1 MITDIYISESFLS
14 SNNRKQITRRKDKD
28 DMGKLKYYS
37 MTPNDKPEWLLRL
50 QFEVSQH
57 YALRGIEDTP
67 EDWLALQD
75 FVDAFIRSLYVRKD
89 INVRSDVAADLLTE
103 DGETRLI
110 VKRNGKPLQVE
121 KPLYFDPFGQIEFAP
136 VGHNI
141 IAPCKVLVQGSIL
154 FYPFRDSGFS

>member
-37 MTPNDKPEWLLRL
+37 MTPNDKPDWLLRL

-67 EDWLALQD
+67 EDWLDLQD
-75 FVDAFIRSLYVRKD
+75 FINAFIRSLYMRRD
-89 INVRSDVAADLLTE
+89 IKIRSEVTADLLTE
-103 DGETRLI
+103 DGETRLLI
-110 VKRNGKPLQVE
+110 KRNEKPLQVYYIQ
-121 KPLYFDPFGQIEFAP
+121 K
-136 VGHNI
+136 
-141 IAPCKVLVQGSIL
+141 
-154 FYPFRDSGFS
+154 

>member
-37 MTPNDKPEWLLRL
+37 MTPNDKPDWLLRL

-67 EDWLALQD
+67 EDWLNLQD
-75 FVDAFIRSLYVRKD
+75 FIDAFIRSLYMRRDFK
-89 INVRSDVAADLLTE
+89 IRSEVTADLLTE

-110 VKRNGKPLQVE
+110 IKRNGKPLQVYYIQ
-121 KPLYFDPFGQIEFAP
+121 K
-136 VGHNI
+136 
-141 IAPCKVLVQGSIL
+141 
-154 FYPFRDSGFS
+154 

>member
-28 DMGKLKYYS
+28 YMGKLKYYS
-37 MTPNDKPEWLLRL
+37 MTPNDKPDWLLRL

-67 EDWLALQD
+67 EDWLDLQD
-75 FVDAFIRSLYVRKD
+75 FIDAFIRSLYMRRDFK
-89 INVRSDVAADLLTE
+89 IRSEVTADLLTE

-110 VKRNGKPLQVE
+110 IKRNGKPLQVYYIQ
-121 KPLYFDPFGQIEFAP
+121 K
-136 VGHNI
+136 
-141 IAPCKVLVQGSIL
+141 
-154 FYPFRDSGFS
+154 

>member
-1 MITDIYISESFLS
+1 
-14 SNNRKQITRRKDKD
+14 
-28 DMGKLKYYS
+28 

-57 YALRGIEDTP
+57 YAMRGIEDTP

-75 FVDAFIRSLYVRKD
+75 FVDAFIRSIYVRKD

-110 VKRNGKPLQVE
+110 VKRNGKPLQVYYIQ
-121 KPLYFDPFGQIEFAP
+121 K
-136 VGHNI
+136 
-141 IAPCKVLVQGSIL
+141 
-154 FYPFRDSGFS
+154 

>member
-37 MTPNDKPEWLLRL
+37 MTPNDKPDWLLRL

-67 EDWLALQD
+67 EDWLDLQD
-75 FVDAFIRSLYVRKD
+75 FINAFIRSLYMRRD
-89 INVRSDVAADLLTE
+89 IKIRSEVTVDLLTE
-103 DGETRLI
+103 DGETRLLI
-110 VKRNGKPLQVE
+110 KRNEKPLQVYYIQ
-121 KPLYFDPFGQIEFAP
+121 K
-136 VGHNI
+136 
-141 IAPCKVLVQGSIL
+141 
-154 FYPFRDSGFS
+154 

>member
-1 MITDIYISESFLS
+1 
-14 SNNRKQITRRKDKD
+14 
-28 DMGKLKYYS
+28 MGKLKYYS

-110 VKRNGKPLQVE
+110 VKRNGKPLQVYYMQ
-121 KPLYFDPFGQIEFAP
+121 K
-136 VGHNI
+136 
-141 IAPCKVLVQGSIL
+141 
-154 FYPFRDSGFS
+154 